1 MALLSPVFDHIVID
15 VRDRIDE
22 AMRCCEHLT
31 LDLVWR
37 PEWQTHPNGAGAVAR
52 VVVTTGDPR
61 RTAQLFRGLFGGD
74 AMAEREGRW
83 VMAAGSA
90 QVELA
95 PPNMIAAD
103 GSHFCK
109 TRRAVDRW
117 AQPFSPPI
125 RRAAGC
131 RQSAPISTWTSCSL
145 RRVHG

>member
-1 MALLSPVFDHIVID
+1 MHDFAPPVSTGQGCDGPRLFLRASDP
-15 VRDRIDE
+15 
-22 AMRCCEHLT
+22 
-31 LDLVWR
+31 DLVWR

-83 VMAAGSA
+83 VIAAGSA

-103 GSHFCK
+103 G
-109 TRRAVDRW
+109 
-117 AQPFSPPI
+117 
-125 RRAAGC
+125 
-131 RQSAPISTWTSCSL
+131 
-145 RRVHG
+145 